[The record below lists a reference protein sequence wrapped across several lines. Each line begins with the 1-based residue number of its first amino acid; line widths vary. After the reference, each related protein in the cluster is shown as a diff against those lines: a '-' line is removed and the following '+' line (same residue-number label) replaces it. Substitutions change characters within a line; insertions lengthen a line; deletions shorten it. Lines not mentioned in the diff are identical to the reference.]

1 MPSSGL
7 SSFTEN
13 YVYPPYRKSVGLLK
27 TISIKFLV
35 RFQKKPY
42 STTLIVIVVSFNLVP
57 LLIFVLIMATLSSI
71 YFLIYFVSFLAIA
84 AAASFIIIPLLC
96 ISFIFASAVV
106 VFGFLSDT
114 TFRFAQSLYIKTDHR
129 LKSTLSKMGTL
140 KKKEKSE
147 KEELAINTEKQHNDL
162 RCRNL
167 VESSG
172 ISSTNTN
179 PDAHVFG
186 TDVRVTK

>member
-1 MPSSGL
+1 
-7 SSFTEN
+7 
-13 YVYPPYRKSVGLLK
+13 
-27 TISIKFLV
+27 
-35 RFQKKPY
+35 
-42 STTLIVIVVSFNLVP
+42 
-57 LLIFVLIMATLSSI
+57 MATLSSI